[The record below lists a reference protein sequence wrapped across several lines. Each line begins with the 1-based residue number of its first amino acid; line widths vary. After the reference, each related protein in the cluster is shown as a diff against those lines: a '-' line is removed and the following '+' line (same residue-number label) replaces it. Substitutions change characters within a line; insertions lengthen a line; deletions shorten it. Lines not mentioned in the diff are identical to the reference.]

1 MVKWLLYKKQTQ
13 KNFLI
18 IGQNNVKGVK
28 MAGTYNRC
36 PYCNRLRKR
45 YMVLGDKKVCG
56 DCYEEMAI
64 DTFLDQENEKDVKN

>member
-1 MVKWLLYKKQTQ
+1 
-13 KNFLI
+13 
-18 IGQNNVKGVK
+18 